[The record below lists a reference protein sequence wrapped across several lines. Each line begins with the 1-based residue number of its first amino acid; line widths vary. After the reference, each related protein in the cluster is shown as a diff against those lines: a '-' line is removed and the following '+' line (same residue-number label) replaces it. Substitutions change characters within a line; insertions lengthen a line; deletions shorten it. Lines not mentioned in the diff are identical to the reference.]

1 MSDVILEA
9 KGIQKS
15 FGGVM
20 AVAGVSLTIRR
31 KEIFALIGPN
41 GAGKTTMFNLISGA
55 HSLDQGEVIFE
66 GKPVHGKPSYHIA
79 AMGLIRT
86 FQNLQIFGTMTVLE
100 NVMVGSHLRGKS
112 GFLSAGFK
120 LPGVATEEKRLRDHA
135 MGMLTLVGMESRAN
149 DLAPS
154 LPFGQQRLVEIARAL
169 AASPKLLMLD
179 EPAAG
184 LTRPET
190 CILDDLIS
198 RIRENGVTVLLV
210 EHDMNLV
217 MGIADRMAV
226 LQYGSKIAE
235 GTPAEMQANTDV
247 IGAYLGVDWEM
258 DKPFAR
264 MV

>member
-1 MSDVILEA
+1 MSDFILEA

-55 HSLDQGEVIFE
+55 HPLDQGEVFFD
-66 GKPVHGKPSYHIA
+66 GKPIHGKPSYHIA

-112 GFLSAGFK
+112 GFVSAGFR
-120 LPGVATEEKRLRDHA
+120 LPGVSAEEKRVRDHA
-135 MGMLTLVGMESRAN
+135 MEMLKLVGMESRAN
-149 DLAPS
+149 DAATS

-190 CILDDLIS
+190 RILDDLIS
-198 RIRENGVTVLLV
+198 RIRENDVTVLLV

-235 GTPAEMQANTDV
+235 GTPAEMQANQDV

-258 DKPFAR
+258 DMPFAR
-264 MV
+264 VV